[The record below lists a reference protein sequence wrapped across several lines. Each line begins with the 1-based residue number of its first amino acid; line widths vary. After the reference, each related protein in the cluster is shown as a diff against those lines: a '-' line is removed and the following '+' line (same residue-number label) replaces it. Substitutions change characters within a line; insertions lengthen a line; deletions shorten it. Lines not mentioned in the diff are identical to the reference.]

1 MHAWH
6 AVHLHCPSLSSGPV
20 HELFPVPCPYD
31 LAIHATSV
39 LTQVAGLLL
48 DGRAEQLSFALP
60 RSTSEGTADDAAT
73 KAWTQLAEAAAVIA
87 DGGSVVAECA
97 TADDAARIVAAAVRC
112 SPDALAASAG
122 GITLLTVC
130 QEDRTLQ
137 QVACFNH
144 CGHL

>member
-1 MHAWH
+1 M
-6 AVHLHCPSLSSGPV
+6 
-20 HELFPVPCPYD
+20 
-31 LAIHATSV
+31 
-39 LTQVAGLLL
+39 
-48 DGRAEQLSFALP
+48 RFALFAP
-60 RSTSEGTADDAAT
+60 SNAEGADNDAAA
-73 KAWTQLAEAAAVIA
+73 KAWEQLAETASGVRDA
-87 DGGSVVAECA
+87 GSVVAECA